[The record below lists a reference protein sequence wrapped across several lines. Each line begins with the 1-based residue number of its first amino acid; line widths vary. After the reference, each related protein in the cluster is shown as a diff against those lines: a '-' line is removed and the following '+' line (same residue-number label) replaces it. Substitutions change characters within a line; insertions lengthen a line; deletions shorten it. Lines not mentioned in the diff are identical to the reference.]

1 MLITQTP
8 LRISLAGGG
17 TDLPDYYRR
26 HGGAVVSGAID
37 KYLYVILNSRFD
49 DQIYISYSKKEI
61 VDVVDDIRHEL
72 VREAMK
78 KAEVDRGVEI
88 AIMADIPSEGCGLG
102 SSSSLTVGLLNA
114 FYTYRGVQ
122 VPAERL
128 AREACEIEIDICG
141 KPIGKQ
147 DQYIAAYGGLR
158 YFAFNADESVDVEDL
173 AAHNGSRGIGH
184 TLLLFYTNITR
195 SADVILEEQKAN
207 TVNKAEFLAAI
218 RALADRARDAIVE
231 NRYAALGDVLRE
243 NWEAK
248 KELASTITN
257 PAIDTMVA
265 RCMDAGAAGCK
276 VCGAG
281 GGGFLLAACPADR
294 VEAVKQG
301 MSDYREMPF
310 FFERCGSK
318 VIFNVESYDWK

>member
-1 MLITQTP
+1 M
-8 LRISLAGGG
+8 A
-17 TDLPDYYRR
+17 
-26 HGGAVVSGAID
+26 
-37 KYLYVILNSRFD
+37 
-49 DQIYISYSKKEI
+49 I
-61 VDVVDDIRHEL
+61 VDSVDEIRHEL
-72 VREAMK
+72 VREAMRM
-78 KAEVDRGVEI
+78 AGVDRGVEI

-114 FYTYRGVQ
+114 FYSYRGIQ
-122 VPAERL
+122 VPAEQL

-158 YFAFNADESVDVEDL
+158 YFGFNPDESVEVGDL
-173 AAHNGSRGIGH
+173 AVHNGSRGVGDV
-184 TLLLFYTNITR
+184 LLLFYTNLTR

-207 TVNKAEFLAAI
+207 TVSRGAYLQRI
-218 RALADRARDAIVE
+218 RALADRARDEVKAG
-231 NRYAALGDVLRE
+231 RYHGLGDVLRE

-257 PAIDTMVA
+257 PEIDAMVD
-265 RCMDAGAAGCK
+265 RCLDSGASGCK

-281 GGGFLLAACPADR
+281 GGGFLLVACPGDKVSR
-294 VEAVKQG
+294 VREG
-301 MSDYREMPF
+301 MCAYREMPF

-318 VIFNVESYDWK
+318 VIFNVESYEWK